1 MEIFDLRPKSVFT
14 SKEKTISRRYAP
26 NGVIINATRYVAAIV
41 SGDSNGLFARRVRQ
55 KPGGTVLIDAS
66 GSMGASR
73 ENLRKLCELIPTA
86 TVAYYSGTDRNGK
99 GILTI
104 YAYKGKRYAG
114 ELPARTLQGGN
125 SVDLPATKWLLQ
137 QGKPWSFVTDRG
149 FCGGVLGSE
158 TVAHA
163 IVEREEK
170 RGELKVYPSLDA
182 AFEAFGGKG
191 NL

>member
-1 MEIFDLRPKSVFT
+1 MQDLLHGQQLDDPPRSVVEGSALEGHMEIFDLRPKSVFT

-125 SVDLPATKWLLQ
+125 SVGDAVVRRGRQHRQGRHRRVPA
-137 QGKPWSFVTDRG
+137 GSCAVADPEDRR
-149 FCGGVLGSE
+149 C
-158 TVAHA
+158 
-163 IVEREEK
+163 R
-170 RGELKVYPSLDA
+170 
-182 AFEAFGGKG
+182 
-191 NL
+191 